1 MHVGRVRFVTV
12 KVTLW
17 FQHIPLCFHGYACD
31 CAWCMRDSN
40 DQIIYNAAVVLQFYM
55 IRGEK
60 CSYSRQNVSAW
71 LLRGYIIEIQGFI

>member
-1 MHVGRVRFVTV
+1 MHVGHVHFVTV

-31 CAWCMRDSN
+31 YTWCMHDSN

-55 IRGEK
+55 IHREKRHDEMLARGFWEVI
-60 CSYSRQNVSAW
+60 SYHV
-71 LLRGYIIEIQGFI
+71 I